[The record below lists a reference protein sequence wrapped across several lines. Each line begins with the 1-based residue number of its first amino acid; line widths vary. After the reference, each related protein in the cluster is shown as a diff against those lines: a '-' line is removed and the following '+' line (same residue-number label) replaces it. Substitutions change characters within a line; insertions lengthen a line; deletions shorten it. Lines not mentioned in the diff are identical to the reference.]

1 MMNEIKLSID
11 NREVAVPG
19 HFTVLQAAEQ
29 AGIRISTLCHL
40 QELTPCSA
48 CRICVV
54 EVEGA
59 RSLVPA
65 CSYPV
70 TGGMKVKTGTDRV
83 LKARRLVM
91 ELILSDHP
99 LDCMTCEKTGNCQLQ
114 DLAYEMGLTGSRLK
128 GEQHH
133 YPVDLSNPF
142 IIRDYNKCV
151 LCERCTR
158 ICDEIQASTA
168 IEYTHRGFHTK
179 VAVPF
184 HRGLTDSDCV
194 FCGQCV
200 SVCPVGALTERTR
213 KGKGR
218 EWEFQKVNT
227 ICSYCG
233 VGCTLV
239 LNVKDGEIVR
249 VTSDRKSGVNRGLT
263 CVKGRFGF
271 DYVHSPDRLTH
282 PLIKEGGQFRQA
294 SWDEALD
301 TVASGLKKVKAEH
314 GADAIGV
321 LVSAKC
327 TNEENYLLQKI
338 ARAALGTN
346 NVDHCA
352 RL

>member
-1 MMNEIKLSID
+1 MNEVKLFID
-11 NREVAVPG
+11 NDEVTVPQN
-19 HFTVLQAAEQ
+19 FTLLQAAER
-29 AGIRISTLCHL
+29 AGVRIPTLCHL

-59 RSLVPA
+59 RNLVPA

-70 TGGMKVKTGTDRV
+70 AAGLKVKTRTERV
-83 LKARRLVM
+83 LKTRRLVM

-99 LDCMTCEKTGNCQLQ
+99 LDCMTCEKTGNCKLQ
-114 DLAYEMGLTGSRLK
+114 DLAYDMGLTGSRIK

-133 YPVDLSNPF
+133 YPTDLSNPF
-142 IIRDYNKCV
+142 IVRDYNKCV

-158 ICDEIQASTA
+158 ICDEIQGSMA
-168 IEYTHRGFHTK
+168 IDYAHRGFHTK
-179 VAVPF
+179 VAVPY

-200 SVCPVGALTERTR
+200 SVCPVGALTEKSRM
-213 KGKGR
+213 GKGR
-218 EWEFQKVNT
+218 EWEFQKVKT

-239 LNVKDGEIVR
+239 LNVKAGEIVR
-249 VTSDRKSGVNRGLT
+249 VTSDRETGINRGNM

-271 DYVHSPDRLTH
+271 DYVHSPERLKE
-282 PLIKEGGQFRQA
+282 PLLKEDGKFRQT

-301 TVASGLKKVKAEH
+301 SVANGLRKVKTEY
-314 GADAIGV
+314 GPDAIGI

-327 TNEENYLLQKI
+327 TNEENYLLQKL

>member
-1 MMNEIKLSID
+1 MAEIQLSID
-11 NREVAVPG
+11 HREVIVPES
-19 HFTVLQAAEQ
+19 FSVLQAAER
-29 AGIRISTLCHL
+29 AGVKIPTLCHL
-40 QELTPCSA
+40 QEMTPCSA
-48 CRICVV
+48 CRMCVV

-59 RSLVPA
+59 KSLVTA
-65 CSYPV
+65 CSFSV
-70 TGGMKVKTGTDRV
+70 AAGMKVHTHTERV
-83 LKARRLVM
+83 LKTRRLVM

-99 LDCMTCEKTGNCQLQ
+99 LDCMTCEKAGGCKLQ
-114 DLAYEMGLTGSRLK
+114 DLAYEMGLTGSRIK

-133 YPVDLSNPF
+133 YPIDLSNPF
-142 IIRDYNKCV
+142 IVRDYNKCI

-158 ICDEIQASTA
+158 ICDEIQGSFA
-168 IEYTHRGFHTK
+168 IDYVHRGFHTK
-179 VAVPF
+179 VAVPYDQS
-184 HRGLTDSDCV
+184 LTESDCV

-200 SVCPVGALTERTR
+200 SVCPAGALTERSR
-213 KGKGR
+213 MGKGR
-218 EWEFQKVNT
+218 EWEFQKVKT

-239 LNVKDGEIVR
+239 LNVKEGEIVK
-249 VTSDRKSGVNRGLT
+249 VTSDREAGVNRGNM

-271 DYVHSPDRLTH
+271 DYVHHPDRLTE
-282 PLIKEGGQFRQA
+282 PLIKENVNFRQA

-301 TVASGLKKVKAEH
+301 RVASGLKEVKEKH

-327 TNEENYLLQKI
+327 TNEENYLLQKL
-338 ARAALGTN
+338 ARAAIGTN

>member
-1 MMNEIKLSID
+1 MNEISVSID
-11 NREVAVPG
+11 NREVIVPQN
-19 HFTVLQAAEQ
+19 FTILQAAER
-29 AGIRISTLCHL
+29 AGVKIPTLCHL

-48 CRICVV
+48 CRICLV

-59 RSLVPA
+59 RSLATA

-70 TGGMKVKTGTDRV
+70 APAMKVKTRTDRV

-99 LDCMTCEKTGNCQLQ
+99 LDCMTCEKTGSCKLQ
-114 DLAYEMGLTGSRLK
+114 DLAYEMELTDSRMK

-133 YPVDLSNPF
+133 YPLDLSNPF
-142 IIRDYNKCV
+142 IARDYNKCV

-158 ICDEIQASTA
+158 ICDEIQGSNA
-168 IEYTHRGFHTK
+168 IEYAHRGFNTK
-179 VAVPF
+179 VAAPF
-184 HRGLTDSDCV
+184 HRSLIDSDCV

-200 SVCPVGALTERTR
+200 SVCPVGALTEKVRL
-213 KGKGR
+213 GQGR
-218 EWEFQKVNT
+218 EWEFQKVPT

-233 VGCTLV
+233 VGCLLF
-239 LNVKDGEIVR
+239 LNVKEGKIVR
-249 VTSDRKSGVNRGLT
+249 VTTEREQGVNKGNT

-271 DYVHSPDRLTH
+271 DYVHSPDRLTE
-282 PLIKEGGQFRQA
+282 PLIKENGKLRQA
-294 SWDEALD
+294 SWDEALKR
-301 TVASGLKKVKAEH
+301 VASGLAKVKTEY
-314 GADAIGV
+314 GSDAIGV

-327 TNEENYLLQKI
+327 TNEENYLLQKL
-338 ARAALGTN
+338 ARAVLGTN

>member
-1 MMNEIKLSID
+1 MNEVKLAID
-11 NREVAVPG
+11 NREVAVPQN
-19 HFTVLQAAEQ
+19 FTILQAADRV
-29 AGIRISTLCHL
+29 GIRIPSLCHL
-40 QELTPCSA
+40 KELTPCSA
-48 CRICVV
+48 CRICLV

-59 RSLVPA
+59 RNLVTA

-70 TGGMKVKTGTDRV
+70 TAGMKVKTKSERV
-83 LKARRLVM
+83 VAARRLVL

-99 LDCMTCEKTGNCQLQ
+99 LDCMTCEKAGSCSLQ
-114 DLAYEMGLTGSRLK
+114 DLAYEMGLTGSRIK

-142 IIRDYNKCV
+142 IVRDFNKCV
-151 LCERCTR
+151 LCERCLR
-158 ICDEIQASTA
+158 ICNEIQGTMALDYA
-168 IEYTHRGFHTK
+168 HRGFNTK
-179 VAVPF
+179 VAVPY
-184 HRGLTDSDCV
+184 HRGLKESDCV

-200 SVCPVGALTERTR
+200 SVCPVGALTERSR
-213 KGKGR
+213 MGKGR
-218 EWEFQKVNT
+218 EWEFQKVKT

-239 LNVKDGEIVR
+239 LNVKDREIVR
-249 VTSDRKSGVNRGLT
+249 VTSDRGSGVNSGNM

-271 DYVHSPDRLTH
+271 DYVHSPDRLTE
-282 PLIKEGGQFRQA
+282 PLVKEGEKFRPA

-301 TVASGLKKVKAEH
+301 RVAQGLKKVKAEH
-314 GADAIGV
+314 GPDAVGV

-327 TNEENYLLQKI
+327 TNEENYLLQKM

>member
-1 MMNEIKLSID
+1 MRSRSFKRND
-11 NREVAVPG
+11 EVTVPQN
-19 HFTVLQAAEQ
+19 FTLLQAAER
-29 AGIRISTLCHL
+29 AGVRIPTLCHL

-70 TGGMKVKTGTDRV
+70 AQGLKVKTRTERV
-83 LKARRLVM
+83 LKTRRLVM

-99 LDCMTCEKTGNCQLQ
+99 LDCMTCEKTGNCKLQ
-114 DLAYEMGLTGSRLK
+114 NLAYDMGLTGSRIK

-133 YPVDLSNPF
+133 YPTDLSNPF
-142 IIRDYNKCV
+142 IVRDYNKCV

-158 ICDEIQASTA
+158 ICDEIQGSMA
-168 IEYTHRGFHTK
+168 IDYAHRGFHTK
-179 VAVPF
+179 VAVPY

-200 SVCPVGALTERTR
+200 SVCPVGALTEKSRM
-213 KGKGR
+213 GKGR
-218 EWEFQKVNT
+218 EWEFQKVKT

-239 LNVKDGEIVR
+239 LNVKDGEIVW
-249 VTSDRKSGVNRGLT
+249 VTSDRETGINRGNM

-271 DYVHSPDRLTH
+271 DYVHSPERLKE
-282 PLIKEGGQFRQA
+282 PLIKEDGKFRQA

-301 TVASGLKKVKAEH
+301 SVANGLRKVKTEY
-314 GADAIGV
+314 GPDAIGI

-327 TNEENYLLQKI
+327 TNEENYLLQKL